1 MPGLKLPNVENP
13 PPWAG
18 RGLFFW
24 PRWHPRAQQVVCHRW
39 ESQMAGAM
47 LLVGVGV
54 MQVFPWVCQLGG
66 DAASPW
72 DCPWGSDRGLEVP
85 LLILPLPR
93 PSAGSDWRNL
103 WSPYPASWVKRVPFW
118 ECPGGTT
125 PCRWLQ
131 GFMVRLTQ
139 AGKWALPGCAQ
150 EWAGGGHTRP
160 LNTGWG
166 RHLAKCFSLRA
177 KNGIGWLMRSVQAWQ
192 LTAGEQTCELR
203 PSCHPWVCHQC
214 LEGGNFSPRVWDL
227 FSDCNAGFQFSF
239 L

>member
-1 MPGLKLPNVENP
+1 MSCRFSLGCASWEGMRPAHETVPG
-13 PPWAG
+13 
-18 RGLFFW
+18 
-24 PRWHPRAQQVVCHRW
+24 AQTEAWRCL
-39 ESQMAGAM
+39 S
-47 LLVGVGV
+47 
-54 MQVFPWVCQLGG
+54 
-66 DAASPW
+66 SP
-72 DCPWGSDRGLEVP
+72 CPCLNQALEVTGGICGR
-85 LLILPLPR
+85 LT
-93 PSAGSDWRNL
+93 
-103 WSPYPASWVKRVPFW
+103 PASWAKIVPFR

-177 KNGIGWLMRSVQAWQ
+177 KNGIGRLTHSVQAWQ

-203 PSCHPWVCHQC
+203 PSCHP
-214 LEGGNFSPRVWDL
+214 ERVV
-227 FSDCNAGFQFSF
+227 SA
-239 L
+239 